1 MTALD
6 SSAILRG
13 VSRSLIGIVP
23 AIVMLLVLG
32 DKDNYGTEQ
41 SNWVY
46 LALVL
51 IVLGFI
57 IGGAVAG
64 RSAPEAPF
72 MHGAAAAFI
81 AWGVPQIISVIV
93 NMAQDD
99 GVNIVGLFFNGLL
112 AASIGVVGAG
122 IGIRRGTLDDGGGE
136 PTG

>member
-1 MTALD
+1 MSALN
-6 SSAILRG
+6 SSVILRG

-46 LALVL
+46 VALVL

-64 RSAPEAPF
+64 RSAPGSPF
-72 MHGAAAAFI
+72 IHGAAAAFI
-81 AWGVPQIISVIV
+81 AWGIPQIISVVV
-93 NMAQDD
+93 NVAQDD
-99 GVNIVGLFFNGLL
+99 GVNVVSLFFNGLL

-122 IGIRRGTLDDGGGE
+122 IGIRRGTLDNGDGE
-136 PTG
+136 STG